1 MFLTFKIK
9 NRILV
14 QISVSALS
22 SYMLW
27 ASCTDLLDFSFL
39 IHKMETKWDI
49 VRNCLAIG
57 RAHKIVANTSIN
69 RKSNNFYIFTIY

>member
-9 NRILV
+9 NRTLV
-14 QISVSALS
+14 QISVSAFS

-27 ASCTDLLDFSFL
+27 ASCTTLLNFSFF

-49 VRNCLAIG
+49 VPNCLAIG
-57 RAHKIVANTSIN
+57 IAHKIVANT
-69 RKSNNFYIFTIY
+69 